1 MHRRITKLAGAA
13 LVGSGLLIGTLAGVA
28 VAQDVV
34 PPTTERTD
42 VDRDGMDWGW
52 IGLLGLVGLAGLMGR
67 ERRAG
72 AYRTTASS
80 TNPNP
85 NRV

>member
-1 MHRRITKLAGAA
+1 MRHRITKLVGTA
-13 LVGSGLLIGTLAGVA
+13 LVGSGLLIGALASVA
-28 VAQDVV
+28 TAQDVA
-34 PPTTERTD
+34 PPTTERFD
-42 VDRDGMDWGW
+42 DRDGMDWGW

-72 AYRTTASS
+72 AYRTTAS
-80 TNPNP
+80 TTNP